1 MDNTAFIEEIGK
13 SKILLLKSGFFVIK
27 ILALNSIYC

>member
-13 SKILLLKSGFFVIK
+13 SKILLLKSG
-27 ILALNSIYC
+27 ILLLKYLH